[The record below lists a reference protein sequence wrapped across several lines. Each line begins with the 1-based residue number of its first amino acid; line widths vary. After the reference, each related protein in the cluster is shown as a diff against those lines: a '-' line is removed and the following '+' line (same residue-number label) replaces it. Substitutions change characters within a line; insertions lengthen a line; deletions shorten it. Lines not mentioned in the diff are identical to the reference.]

1 MIIIKEY
8 VVIGNFLIEYFKHH
22 HFAKRKAILIPI
34 DDIVKFD
41 AVVTEFVEKDNM
53 HTVFTG
59 YQSVKKFE
67 EEFGFFG
74 ITISNDCNN
83 IIINRKIDITRL
95 NRYFRIGIYKSLVK
109 TFEDSYKMVYS

>member
-22 HFAKRKAILIPI
+22 HFAKRKTILLPI
-34 DDIVKFD
+34 DDIVKFNT
-41 AVVTEFVEKDNM
+41 VVTSIVKKDNM
-53 HTVFTG
+53 YTTFTG
-59 YQSVKKFE
+59 YQSVQKFK

-74 ITISNDCNN
+74 ISISNDNTN
-83 IIINRKIDITRL
+83 IIITHKLDITIL

-109 TFEDSYKMVYS
+109 TFEDSYKIIYK